1 MLLIAE
7 AAPAVRLRPRDAS
20 LVNTTHRTRRL
31 ARIHAH
37 RRIDRVQSVYPRA
50 FPRVRAR
57 RRASARANGDVC
69 FDFDGVVCDSVGESS
84 LSAWKH
90 GEELWPDVF
99 DADATR
105 AEKERVLDGLRAVRP
120 VVETGY
126 ENTTLAR
133 ALLERLPGYS
143 IEEILNDWDGLSGAL
158 MDKWSL
164 DRATMVEAFGRIRD
178 DWILNDFDGWLAPNA
193 LYPGVA
199 EAVLAAQKRSDA
211 AVKIVTTKQGRFALA
226 ILERMGKIS
235 IADDDMYS
243 TTVSGI
249 PKTDVLRTLGVDG
262 NPRKIFVEDKLSTL
276 EKVCKTDDLD
286 EWELFLVDWGYNTES
301 ERARAAA
308 NDRITVIDIS
318 TFISLLR
325 EG

>member
-1 MLLIAE
+1 MSTQRTALADSRASMPTVGSIA
-7 AAPAVRLRPRDAS
+7 S
-20 LVNTTHRTRRL
+20 K
-31 ARIHAH
+31 
-37 RRIDRVQSVYPRA
+37 A
-50 FPRVRAR
+50 FTRAR
-57 RRASARANGDVC
+57 FRASARVDARPRARMATFASSETAPRVI
-69 FDFDGVVCDSVGESS
+69 FALDFDGGVCDSVGESS

-276 EKVCKTDDLD
+276 EKVCKADDLD